1 MPSGGAQ
8 PSHASIPSFA
18 SYNIRFLSLS
28 GGQRKQRKRKLR
40 NVRKLVQTHTVVA
53 VHELH
58 CNAIKAQQCFFS
70 EVQGIVPYYEEGEET
85 IAFLANKEWSEEYK
99 PELVQII
106 PGVMVALRWQVEG
119 RNSWLVA
126 FRLDAKDEK
135 ERIRQLA
142 VGTIWA
148 KQNIKKTDVTIFGGD
163 RNFVRIRS
171 EKQNR
176 RSTWKPSTKM
186 NEAWK
191 KYLKSLGEGHEVAQ
205 PEFTWGRVVS

>member
-1 MPSGGAQ
+1 MPSGGAK

-85 IAFLANKEWSEEYK
+85 IALLANKEWSEKYK

-119 RNSWLVA
+119 RNSWIIA

-148 KQNIKKTDVTIFGGD
+148 KKSVKETDVTIFGGD
-163 RNFVRIRS
+163 RNCC
-171 EKQNR
+171 
-176 RSTWKPSTKM
+176 
-186 NEAWK
+186 
-191 KYLKSLGEGHEVAQ
+191 
-205 PEFTWGRVVS
+205 